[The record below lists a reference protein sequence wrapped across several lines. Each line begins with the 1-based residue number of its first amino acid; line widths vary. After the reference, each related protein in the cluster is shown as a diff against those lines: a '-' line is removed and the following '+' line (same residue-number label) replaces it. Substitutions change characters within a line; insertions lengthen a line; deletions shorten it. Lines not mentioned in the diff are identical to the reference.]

1 MMHGKKHKKLHKIA
15 LKTLK
20 IAKNLQTVINGGPTN
35 IWNLSALKETRWSD
49 ETQETAFWTIYKIK

>member
-1 MMHGKKHKKLHKIA
+1 MHKIA

-20 IAKNLQTVINGGPTN
+20 IAKNLQTVINGGPIN